1 MKDSEHSIFLEKA
14 LHLAQE
20 NIKLGGGPFGAVVVK
35 DGEIIAAMG
44 NMVFLNND
52 PTAHAEISA
61 IRAAAEKLGTYDLSG
76 CLLYSSCEPC
86 PMCLAAV
93 YWSGIK
99 EIFYANTREEA
110 ADAGFDDLYIY
121 RELAKDK
128 EERDIRMKRINLPD
142 AGKAFEEWKG
152 MENKNEY

>member
-61 IRAAAEKLGTYDLSG
+61 IRADRKS
-76 CLLYSSCEPC
+76 
-86 PMCLAAV
+86 V
-93 YWSGIK
+93 V
-99 EIFYANTREEA
+99 
-110 ADAGFDDLYIY
+110 
-121 RELAKDK
+121 
-128 EERDIRMKRINLPD
+128 
-142 AGKAFEEWKG
+142 
-152 MENKNEY
+152 